1 MKTPNFA
8 GLLLGILAAGAASA
22 ANDIIVAP
30 PKLNVTIQPIQAPP
44 PVVKAVPTLPGGAI
58 TPITPITP
66 IAPIVVGNPT
76 LQPVTSTPL
85 PASAIQVKSPAV
97 DALQPPGPP
106 VKPATGQAP
115 VAGDV
120 AVGSEDVTGSL
131 MEVQKQANKDARED
145 HKMSKTERGLALDA
159 KKAKLNMDNAS
170 IKNGMDES
178 KAKASTLM
186 NAATTSMAMG
196 VAAGTLQAGAGA
208 SAGGAAGAGG
218 KAGEGAGGAAGA
230 GASGAGKD
238 AKPIKQA
245 LTPLDDP
252 RLKINGPKIQ
262 AAAKTNSNDDGQK
275 ATSTGDDQTAR
286 VRDTVNKLLEQQAQQ
301 KPKL

>member
-1 MKTPNFA
+1 MP
-8 GLLLGILAAGAASA
+8 
-22 ANDIIVAP
+22 AN
-30 PKLNVTIQPIQAPP
+30 
-44 PVVKAVPTLPGGAI
+44 
-58 TPITPITP
+58 
-66 IAPIVVGNPT
+66 
-76 LQPVTSTPL
+76 
-85 PASAIQVKSPAV
+85 AIQVKSPAV